1 MAINIA
7 SLSAVVKRRTMPAHI
22 DCKALIYAHFQDIG
36 PQQCCGVCSEDSHI
50 PALCSRYALAG
61 CVHVR
66 VRASYCA
73 PPLSAQPVNIVVLSQ
88 AKGLE

>member
-1 MAINIA
+1 MD
-7 SLSAVVKRRTMPAHI
+7 AVVNDASCQRISTVKRWHMRIFLTCGHNS
-22 DCKALIYAHFQDIG
+22 
-36 PQQCCGVCSEDSHI
+36 CCGVCSEDSHI

-61 CVHVR
+61 CVHVH
-66 VRASYCA
+66 VRARYCV